1 MFEKIAE
8 GLWLAFNTIVN
19 LMVDVGS
26 WCWATPEPEAG
37 RMLVFGLIVLFA
49 IMLISTVVLA
59 TAFTVASIWRLTDK
73 VLDAVRYLLFGES
86 YKRNR
91 YRIRGRLRK
100 WGLLE

>member
-1 MFEKIAE
+1 MLDSIVEAV
-8 GLWLAFNTIVN
+8 WLVFNTIVN

-26 WCWATPEPEAG
+26 WCWAAPEPEAG
-37 RMLVFGLIVLFA
+37 RMIVFGLIVLFA

-59 TAFTVASIWRLTDK
+59 TAFTVASIWHLTDK
-73 VLDAVRYLLFGES
+73 VVGAVRYILFGES